1 VRILFDTKVILDVL
15 LDREPHASAA
25 AALMSQVEVSKIQGF
40 LCATTITTL
49 YYLLAKTL
57 GQKEAHRYI
66 KILMALFEIAPVNRV
81 VIENALDNNF
91 KDFEDA
97 VLYES
102 AVHSNVEYIV
112 TRNVKDFKSSKIP
125 VFEPVEL
132 NQIIENLK

>member
-1 VRILFDTKVILDVL
+1 VVL
-15 LDREPHASAA
+15 ED
-25 AALMSQVEVSKIQGF
+25 
-40 LCATTITTL
+40 
-49 YYLLAKTL
+49 
-57 GQKEAHRYI
+57 
-66 KILMALFEIAPVNRV
+66 
-81 VIENALDNNF
+81 ALDNNF

-132 NQIIENLK
+132 IQIIENLK

>member
-1 VRILFDTKVILDVL
+1 MVL
-15 LDREPHASAA
+15 ED
-25 AALMSQVEVSKIQGF
+25 
-40 LCATTITTL
+40 
-49 YYLLAKTL
+49 
-57 GQKEAHRYI
+57 
-66 KILMALFEIAPVNRV
+66 
-81 VIENALDNNF
+81 ALDNNF

-132 NQIIENLK
+132 IQIIENLK